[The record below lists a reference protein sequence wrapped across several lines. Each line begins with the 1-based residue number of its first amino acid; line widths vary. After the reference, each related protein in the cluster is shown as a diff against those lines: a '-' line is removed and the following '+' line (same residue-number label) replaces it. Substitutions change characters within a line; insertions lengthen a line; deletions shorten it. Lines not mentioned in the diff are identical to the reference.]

1 MSLTILYLNIH
12 ILQEHMLNNFVIFG
26 VPRCGS
32 THILQLLEQYLVKKY
47 NVHREDENEFFNIF
61 KKIPN
66 NLYINHSIIKLHS
79 FSTHLL
85 SIVKV
90 SDLKKKFLI
99 LCLL

>member
-1 MSLTILYLNIH
+1 
-12 ILQEHMLNNFVIFG
+12 MLNNFVIFG

-66 NLYINHSIIKLHS
+66 NLYINHSIIKLHTWAT
-79 FSTHLL
+79 FNN
-85 SIVKV
+85 
-90 SDLKKKFLI
+90 LI
-99 LCLL
+99 EYN